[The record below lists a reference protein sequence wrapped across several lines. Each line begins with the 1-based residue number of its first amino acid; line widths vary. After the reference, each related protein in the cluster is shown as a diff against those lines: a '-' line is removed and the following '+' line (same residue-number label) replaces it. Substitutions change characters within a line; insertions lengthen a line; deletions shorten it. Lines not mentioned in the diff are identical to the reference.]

1 MLEIEVTMPYTAI
14 VELPAPTPWTDLDTV
29 WDELR
34 SHFFDS
40 FGFLPFPNASKEAA
54 KELGPRRPRT
64 DIQDTGTAYKI
75 VAEVPGIP
83 KDRLEI
89 RVNGSQVEIRAES
102 ETTAES
108 KDQPFVHRER
118 SYRGFYRS
126 FELPEPV
133 VGSEA
138 KAHLDQGVLEL
149 SLPKR
154 SPTPSPEE
162 VKVAVQ

>member
-1 MLEIEVTMPYTAI
+1 MPNTAI
-14 VELPAPTPWTDLDTV
+14 VELPAQSPWTDLDTV

-40 FGFLPFPNASKEAA
+40 FGFLPFANGAA
-54 KELGPRRPRT
+54 ETETGLATRRPRT
-64 DIQDTGTAYKI
+64 DIQDTGATYKI

-89 RVNGSQVEIRAES
+89 RVKGSEVEIRAEN
-102 ETTAES
+102 ETTTES
-108 KDQPFVHRER
+108 KEPPFVHRER
-118 SYRGFYRS
+118 AYRGFYRS

-138 KAHLDQGVLEL
+138 QAHLEQGVLEL
-149 SLPKR
+149 TLPKQT
-154 SPTPSPEE
+154 PTPSPEA

>member
-1 MLEIEVTMPYTAI
+1 MPNTAI
-14 VELPAPTPWTDLDTV
+14 VELPALSPWADLDTV

-40 FGFLPFPNASKEAA
+40 FGFLPFPNASEESS
-54 KELGPRRPRT
+54 KELAPRRPRT
-64 DIQDTGTAYKI
+64 DIQDTGAAYKI
-75 VAEVPGIP
+75 VAEIPGIP

-89 RVNGSQVEIRAES
+89 RVKGSQVEIRAEN
-102 ETTAES
+102 ETTTES

-133 VGSEA
+133 VASEA

-149 SLPKR
+149 SLPKQ